1 MVLLLL
7 LIVQPMW
14 FTTAHPCLLLMAA
27 ASVGQWDP
35 CQLLLSNGPA
45 LCQTARGT
53 SCCHVS
59 TIPGHVC
66 SVPGHVG
73 TLFGRVAA
81 KYGHAGSI
89 PGHVGSIWMPDKLPW
104 WCRARRKLQR
114 PCESLWTTTTTLCWS
129 IAYTAR
135 TGLASLSCSSC
146 CSAVWNQRYRFTVCV
161 LTIAMPYPV
170 DMLGP
175 RHGKLHPAPSAVYA
189 HACFVALHTLL
200 VHCVVM
206 LTPAYLT
213 KAWTYVLDRRL
224 GKSCRLCAFAD
235 SCAGLCSVR
244 NPLEEL

>member
-45 LCQTARGT
+45 SCQPARGT
-53 SCCHVS
+53 SCRHVS

-73 TLFGRVAA
+73 TIFGHVAA
-81 KYGHAGSI
+81 KHGHAGSI
-89 PGHVGSIWMPDKLPW
+89 PGHVGSVLMPDKLPW

-135 TGLASLSCSSC
+135 TGPASLSCSSC
-146 CSAVWNQRYRFTVCV
+146 CSAVWNQRYPLPVCALTVPPDSLYAHSHQQCHT
-161 LTIAMPYPV
+161 LLSSLEPSIASCI
-170 DMLGP
+170 
-175 RHGKLHPAPSAVYA
+175 LHHLQSAVYA
-189 HACFVALHTLL
+189 RACFVALRTLL

-206 LTPAYLT
+206 PTPARLT
-213 KAWTYVLDRRL
+213 
-224 GKSCRLCAFAD
+224 
-235 SCAGLCSVR
+235 
-244 NPLEEL
+244 